1 MAVTGGLLGDR
12 YRVERKLGEGGMA
25 EVFLVEDTLE
35 KRRLALKRLK
45 AGEPNREYFAH
56 EFRVLARLDHPNL
69 VRVFDYGD
77 TDGAQSFYTCE
88 FLEGVD
94 LFKATRDADWDDL
107 FEVVRQVLE
116 ALGYIHDRG
125 LVHYDVKPENVN
137 VAVRPPARPGARRT
151 FDVKL
156 VDFGLTGEATTR
168 RGEKIKGTVHYVA
181 PEVAKSLPAD
191 RRADLY
197 SLGITLYFVV
207 TGKLPYDG
215 GSALSIIKK
224 HIERIPD
231 PPTSVR
237 PDVPE
242 AWGRFILRLIEKDP
256 GRRFATAHEA
266 LADLARRLSK
276 PHVVREAQSAAALA
290 PSFVGREP
298 ILASLVAALPRPVP
312 KGAGPRASSAL
323 PIDDSTVESLPLPKK
338 RRPSLAM
345 AGDESSGSGEA
356 LLLQRAR
363 AVWLEGEE
371 GSGKTR
377 LVYELRVQ
385 AQLQGVPAI
394 VAPCV
399 ADGPP
404 PFERLLRLLLTIPGA
419 RARLA
424 EAAGAVE
431 ALFPGLLGSPPAGLA
446 PAPDDARLLLDRVAE
461 AVLAVAR
468 DRPCLLVIEDLRN
481 ADETTLSL
489 VGALLRSLALRRG
502 DEPQPLVVLTDRTA
516 RTIAESQGPGEAAAR
531 SPQEALADALGLL
544 EGRRLLRRVVLG
556 RLDEKATA
564 AMAASML
571 ALPSLDQA
579 FGARLHEATDGNPLF
594 VEELVRSLVDDGV
607 VALRRAPSPTAKIA
621 APRSLGELL
630 GRRVERLPDDVR
642 AVLLGLA
649 VLGASS
655 PLKVIAQA
663 ADRSPAATLDALDLL
678 SRQQMVEREAD
689 DEGGPPRHRVTHGL
703 VARTALESADA
714 TALVAAHRRA
724 LAALEASLEGP
735 ARAEV
740 LERLARHADAGG
752 EAGKALG
759 WCTDAGLAA
768 LARGNPGRAIDH
780 LGRALDLLRW
790 EQVEQGEER
799 ARREVLL
806 LTRLSEALGTV
817 GRLKDAARALE
828 ELLALGE
835 ERLGPTLAVAVRRR
849 LGDLAQKRGSSAEAR
864 RWLQDALERAGPSP
878 ELRSERAR
886 VLEVMSRGALWR
898 GDYLQVIALA
908 SEAAQLFRAA
918 KRDRDAQ
925 WALHLWSSAEY
936 YRGRTERAA
945 ELLDECLSHASGAAA
960 GKPVEWGPLL
970 EKVGL
975 DAAARAPLETAL
987 RAQAGSGRRRREAG
1001 DAFGI
1006 VLSFSEVAT
1015 WVDTRADLPTAL
1027 RFYEASLDGHARLGD
1042 AQKTAL
1048 CLNNLGVYRRQEGR
1062 LALALDDL
1070 ERGLSLHEGSGD
1082 RAGSAVAL
1090 LNIALLRVLL
1100 GDADGALVRA
1110 RRVLT
1115 VARELGVSWLAG
1127 HCHRAVGRALQLQGA
1142 HAEADRELARGVG
1155 VFGMVGNVRSTADLL
1170 LDRAE
1175 VAAAVG
1181 RVDEALGHLAKAR
1194 ATGEESRPADF
1205 LARARC
1211 VEGWLALRP
1220 DPRPDLA
1227 KAASAFEGALR
1238 DALQAEAL
1246 ELRLDAHRGLAH
1258 TCALQGAL
1266 RLAQDHHERA
1276 QALEE
1281 QALRGVEDELR
1292 ERWSKTPGAVRQRE
1306 TTRLLVEKLLD
1317 E

>member
-77 TDGAQSFYTCE
+77 TDDAQSFYTCE

-94 LFKATRDADWDDL
+94 LFKATRDVDWDDL
-107 FEVVRQVLE
+107 FDVVRQVLE

-224 HIERIPD
+224 HIERIPE

-298 ILASLVAALPRPVP
+298 ILASLVAALPRPLP
-312 KGAGPRASSAL
+312 KGASPRPGAAL

-338 RRPSLAM
+338 KRPSLAM
-345 AGDESSGSGEA
+345 ASDESSGSGEA
-356 LLLQRAR
+356 LLQRAR

-399 ADGPP
+399 TDGPP

-424 EAAGAVE
+424 EAAGAIE
-431 ALFPGLLGSPPAGLA
+431 QLFPGLLGAPPGLA
-446 PAPDDARLLLDRVAE
+446 PAPDDTRLVLDRVAE
-461 AVLAVAR
+461 AILAVGR
-468 DRPCLLVIEDLRN
+468 DRPCLLVVEDLRN

-502 DEPQPLVVLTDRTA
+502 DEPLPLVVLTDRTA
-516 RTIAESQGPGEAAAR
+516 TPVEGEAEQR
-531 SPQEALADALGLL
+531 TPQETLADALGLL
-544 EGRRLLRRVVLG
+544 EGRRLLRRVTLG

-571 ALPSLDQA
+571 ALPSLDAA

-607 VALRRAPSPTAKIA
+607 VALRRAPPPAARIT

-655 PLKVIAQA
+655 PLKVVAQA
-663 ADRSPAATLDALDLL
+663 ADRPPAATLDALDLL
-678 SRQQMVEREAD
+678 SRQQMVERETD
-689 DEGGPPRHRVTHGL
+689 DDGGPPRHRVTHGL
-703 VARTALESADA
+703 VARAVLEAADA

-790 EQVEQGEER
+790 EQVEQGEAR
-799 ARREVLL
+799 AKREVLL

-817 GRLKDAARALE
+817 GRLRDAAQALE

-864 RWLQDALERAGPSP
+864 RWLQDALERAGPTP

-925 WALHLWSSAEY
+925 WALHLWSSAEH

-945 ELLDECLSHASGAAA
+945 ELLDECLAHASGAAA

-987 RAQAGSGRRRREAG
+987 RAQVGSGRRRREAG

-1015 WVDTRADLPTAL
+1015 WVDTRADLSTAL

-1175 VAAAVG
+1175 VAVAAG
-1181 RVDEALGHLAKAR
+1181 RVEDALGHLAKAR
-1194 ATGEESRPADF
+1194 STGDESRPSDF

-1211 VEGWLALRP
+1211 VEGWLALRT
-1220 DPRPDLA
+1220 DLT

-1292 ERWSKTPGAVRQRE
+1292 ERWSKTPGAIRQRE
-1306 TTRLLVEKLLD
+1306 TTRLLVEKLL
-1317 E
+1317 EE